1 MAATTVP
8 ISGGVLGWAREEAG
22 LTEADLAERANLP
35 VEDIRAWEAGS
46 ALPTQGQ
53 FSKLVTVLR
62 RPSAVFFLPEPPA
75 AAGMPTTLRSAPA
88 LAGHKLGP
96 DEARQIRWAR
106 RLQELT
112 SWILRDEGRKP
123 VTLPRYSAT
132 ANPVRPADMERER
145 SGVSVSQQT
154 AWSSASEAFRT
165 WRGYLENRNVLVLQ
179 LGMGKNNIR
188 GFGAWDDYAPL
199 VAVNTAYHP
208 TARIFTLFHEVG
220 HLLTRTDAACQSF
233 VLPGRHDGD
242 VERWCE
248 QFAASFLLPEDGL
261 RTVAARYDV
270 SSNAPTAQPDTARLI
285 AGRFFVSARATAIR
299 LQEIGLAEPTLYSAV
314 ASQFAERD
322 WSDFSGGG
330 SGRGQSASAKRVG
343 QLGTRLPNLL
353 LSAADRGRLTTR
365 DLADFLNLTTG
376 KLDDLRGLLLEPG

>member
-22 LTEADLAERANLP
+22 LTEADLADRVNLP

-88 LAGHKLGP
+88 LVGHKLGP
-96 DEARQIRWAR
+96 DGARQIRWAR

-123 VTLPRYSAT
+123 VALPQYSAM
-132 ANPVRPADMERER
+132 ANPVRPADKERER

-165 WRGYLENRNVLVLQ
+165 WRGYLENRNVLVL
-179 LGMGKNNIR
+179 
-188 GFGAWDDYAPL
+188 PL
-199 VAVNTAYHP
+199 SM
-208 TARIFTLFHEVG
+208 E
-220 HLLTRTDAACQSF
+220 RTT
-233 VLPGRHDGD
+233 
-242 VERWCE
+242 
-248 QFAASFLLPEDGL
+248 FAASGLGRLRPTGRREHGLPSDG
-261 RTVAARYDV
+261 
-270 SSNAPTAQPDTARLI
+270 PDLH
-285 AGRFFVSARATAIR
+285 S
-299 LQEIGLAEPTLYSAV
+299 
-314 ASQFAERD
+314 
-322 WSDFSGGG
+322 
-330 SGRGQSASAKRVG
+330 
-343 QLGTRLPNLL
+343 LP
-353 LSAADRGRLTTR
+353 RGRPPTHCARTRPARVSFCLVSTTATSR
-365 DLADFLNLTTG
+365 DGASNSPRRSCCRKTVSE
-376 KLDDLRGLLLEPG
+376 R